1 MVALKELGS
10 FQLGSRGMSERFRR
24 ESRIAGSLNHP
35 NIATVFEYFE
45 HAGVPYIAMEHLARG
60 SLRPYV
66 GRLSLAQFAGVM
78 EGVLAGLAH
87 AEALGIVHRDL
98 KPENLLVTDEGRV
111 KITDYGIAKVTQT
124 REVGA
129 FLTTTGTTFGTPTYM
144 APEQAMAQ
152 EIGPWTDLY
161 SVGVMAWEHMVG
173 HVPFHDADAP
183 MVVLMRHV
191 NDGIPPATELKP
203 DTDREISEWIERLL
217 IKTPSERT
225 RSAAEAWDQLE
236 EIIIRRLGPRWR
248 RDARLPTLS
257 QISDAEPA
265 GSAGPTSATTLPPRP
280 IHALET
286 LPPNGAAAEPNLVT
300 TSDVPAIGRRVTR
313 RSALG
318 VTMLAAVAGA
328 AAFFGTSAIGGAAH
342 AVAKPRIVTSNPFE
356 ISVPADWRRLAATSL
371 PHLALAD
378 ELVVG
383 QSSPADGRLAIG
395 LARSSD
401 RSLLPADLLAALP
414 GTPTG
419 RAVAL
424 GRSQALR
431 YLNLTPVGAG
441 SPEAVYAFST
451 TSGTLVAVCS
461 SSANNTSFTAACER
475 VIASLR
481 LSSGHI
487 VALGPSPTYG
497 SRLRAAVTSLNTA
510 THAAQAKLSHA
521 RTPGGQAKA
530 ARLLAAAYAEAARRL
545 GAVAPAPTAATANAG
560 VTRALR
566 SVADGYTG
574 LARAAA
580 AGDQRAYERAHQAVN
595 RAGRTLA
602 RAFGELARLGYGPQ
616 ADRS

>member
-10 FQLGSRGMSERFRR
+10 FQLRSRGMSERFRR

-45 HAGVPYIAMEHLARG
+45 HEGVPYIAMEYLARG

-111 KITDYGIAKVTQT
+111 KITDFGIAKVTQA

-191 NDGIPPATELKP
+191 NDVIAPATELRP
-203 DTDREISEWIERLL
+203 DTDPEVSDWIERLL

-225 RSAAEAWDQLE
+225 RSPADAWEHLE

-248 RDARLPTLS
+248 RDARLPTAG
-257 QISDAEPA
+257 QFFDAEAA
-265 GSAGPTSATTLPPRP
+265 GSAAPSSATTLPPRP
-280 IHALET
+280 IHALQT
-286 LPPNGAAAEPNLVT
+286 LPPNGAAAEPSAVT
-300 TSDVPAIGRRVTR
+300 ASDEPAIRRAVTR
-313 RSALG
+313 RPAVGL
-318 VTMLAAVAGA
+318 TTLAALAGA
-328 AAFFGTSAIGGAAH
+328 AAFLGTSTMGGAPH
-342 AVAKPRIVTSNPFE
+342 AGAKPRIVASNPFE
-356 ISVPADWRRLAATSL
+356 ISVPPDWGHLAATSL
-371 PHLALAD
+371 PHLALAE

-383 QSSPADGRLAIG
+383 PRRPADGRLAIG

-401 RSLLPADLLAALP
+401 RTLLPADLLAALP
-414 GTPTG
+414 GTPTSSV
-419 RAVAL
+419 VAL
-424 GRSQALR
+424 GHSQAYR
-431 YLNLTPVGAG
+431 YSSLTPAGAG
-441 SPEAVYAFST
+441 APETVYALST
-451 TSGTLVAVCS
+451 TKGAVIAVCS
-461 SSANNTSFTAACER
+461 SSAQNASFTAACER

-481 LSSGHI
+481 LGSGQI
-487 VALGPSPTYG
+487 VGLGPSPTYG
-497 SRLRAAVTSLNTA
+497 SRLRAAVRSLNAT
-510 THAAQAKLSHA
+510 THAAQAKLSRA
-521 RTPGGQAKA
+521 RTPGDQAKA
-530 ARLLAAAYAEAARRL
+530 ARLLAAAYVQAGRRL
-545 GAVAPAPTAATANAG
+545 AAIDPAPTAATANAG
-560 VTRALR
+560 VARALR
-566 SVADGYTG
+566 SVADHYTALG
-574 LARAAA
+574 RAAA
-580 AGDQRAYERAHQAVN
+580 AGDQRAYEGVRQAVD
-595 RAGRTLA
+595 RADRTLA
-602 RAFGELARLGYGPQ
+602 TAFGELAKLGYEPR
-616 ADRS
+616 ADRP